1 MEENRQSS
9 NRLWLIGILSSI
21 GLTVWAFLGWT
32 GTELMFHATDGAE
45 FCGNCHVMSPM
56 VDSYLE
62 DVHGGKNVSG
72 FRAICLQ
79 CHLPHNSP
87 LDYGLAKAR
96 TGLHDLWAQWTY
108 DLEKIDWVSKRERR
122 EEYTYD
128 SGCLSCHQNLERST
142 MASNKAFVAH
152 RPYFQKT
159 TQKTC
164 VTCHAHVGHF
174 ELLHSL
180 REHQGVAQF

>member
-1 MEENRQSS
+1 MEEKERNKS
-9 NRLWLIGILSSI
+9 RLWLIGIFSSL
-21 GLTVWAFLGWT
+21 GLLVWALLGWT

-56 VDSYLE
+56 VNSYRD
-62 DVHGGKNVSG
+62 DVHGGKNANG
-72 FRAICLQ
+72 FRATCLQ
-79 CHLPHNSP
+79 CHLPHDSP
-87 LDYGLAKAR
+87 QAYGFAKAR
-96 TGLHDLWAQWTY
+96 TGMHDLWAQWTY
-108 DLEKIDWVSKRERR
+108 DLKQIDWEAKRERR

-128 SGCLSCHQNLERST
+128 SGCLSCHENLERST

-174 ELLHSL
+174 ELQENLKAS
-180 REHQGVAQF
+180 QSMAQF